1 MAILIRIAAAV
12 ALVWVALL
20 LSGYGVLYRSVE
32 NVGGLGLQCRYLT
45 AQGTSSAQHIHSES
59 GIIGTAHC
67 PILRKMNNVIDD

>member
-1 MAILIRIAAAV
+1 MAILIRIAAVA

-32 NVGGLGLQCRYLT
+32 NAGGLGLQCRYLT
-45 AQGTSSAQHIHSES
+45 AQGTSSAQHILSKS

-67 PILRKMNNVIDD
+67 PILRKINDVIDD